1 MIDRSLGWS
10 TTWCQR
16 IHGQTLEQEFEFQ
29 GYTMRGPIA
38 TLFKAGAGGKHHNN
52 IRRDWFRQLGNMK
65 YDHRAS
71 KLKYQ
76 FSGHLLVI

>member
-1 MIDRSLGWS
+1 
-10 TTWCQR
+10 
-16 IHGQTLEQEFEFQ
+16 
-29 GYTMRGPIA
+29 MRGPIA